1 MQAPGRPDKDPVLG
15 SGRRLVADG
24 GPVATL
30 RLLDNV
36 ATTTGVPVTTDQPTR
51 TDDEHEHP
59 GLNQNTR
66 GVGHDDDFAGE
77 RPPHPQDRRT
87 TTTDMSWMLWTAIG
101 IGGIWVAV
109 LLISLLAPDLV
120 SGSQQEHLPVAAFA
134 TWFWGGVGTMVL
146 LWAMGRLRGSARWQ
160 PIWIGLS
167 VVTLGIWALATVL
180 ATTLPV
186 MVTGTD
192 PTQIPFAALFAP
204 VAAAMLTALA
214 GVVTNVFR
222 QGLGGG

>member
-1 MQAPGRPDKDPVLG
+1 MM
-15 SGRRLVADG
+15 
-24 GPVATL
+24 
-30 RLLDNV
+30 
-36 ATTTGVPVTTDQPTR
+36 TTSEANDHPT
-51 TDDEHEHP
+51 
-59 GLNQNTR
+59 
-66 GVGHDDDFAGE
+66 
-77 RPPHPQDRRT
+77 PQTRRT
-87 TTTDMSWMLWTAIG
+87 TTDLSWMLWTAIG

-120 SGSQQEHLPVAAFA
+120 SGSQQEHLPVAAFT

-167 VVTLGIWALATVL
+167 VVTLGIWALATIL
-180 ATTLPV
+180 AITLPV

-192 PTQIPFAALFAP
+192 PTRIPFAALFAP

>member
-1 MQAPGRPDKDPVLG
+1 MTTSEANDH
-15 SGRRLVADG
+15 
-24 GPVATL
+24 AT
-30 RLLDNV
+30 
-36 ATTTGVPVTTDQPTR
+36 
-51 TDDEHEHP
+51 
-59 GLNQNTR
+59 
-66 GVGHDDDFAGE
+66 
-77 RPPHPQDRRT
+77 PQDRRT
-87 TTTDMSWMLWTAIG
+87 TTTDLSWMLWTAIG
-101 IGGIWVAV
+101 IGGIWIAV

-120 SGSQQEHLPVAAFA
+120 SGSQQEHLPVAAFT

-167 VVTLGIWALATVL
+167 LATLGIWTLATIL
-180 ATTLPV
+180 AITLPV
-186 MVTGTD
+186 MVTGSD
-192 PTQIPFAALFAP
+192 PTRIPFAALFAP